1 MTVSETENLIR
12 LLTLFMEDVKGE
24 LHSVNGKLD
33 QIAEDRRREARE
45 TGQFEIRISGIEE
58 REREHREIVKSYRM
72 VAAGSVMASILA
84 IGVVLMKLVM
94 AHPETLK

>member
-1 MTVSETENLIR
+1 MTSETENLVR
-12 LLTLFMEDVKGE
+12 LLTIFMEDVKKE

-33 QIAEDRRREARE
+33 QITEDRRREARE

-72 VAAGSVMASILA
+72 VAAGSVMASVMA
-84 IGVVLMKLVM
+84 IGVVLVKLIMV
-94 AHPETLK
+94 HPETMK